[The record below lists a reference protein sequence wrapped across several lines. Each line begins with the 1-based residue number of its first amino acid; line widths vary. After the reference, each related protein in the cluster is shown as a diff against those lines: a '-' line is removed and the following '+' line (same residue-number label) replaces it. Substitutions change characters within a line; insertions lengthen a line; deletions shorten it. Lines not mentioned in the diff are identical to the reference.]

1 MSIQPKTLAFAVRIG
16 GITTTCCIQWLP
28 YEDCPGCDDSAVMD
42 VIRTAL
48 AGASS
53 HDWHSRI
60 TAVAHRYGGTLRL
73 LDQWPTI
80 DINQ

>member
-1 MSIQPKTLAFAVRIG
+1 MSIQPRSLSFAIRIG

-28 YEDCPGCDDSAVMD
+28 YEDCPGCDDAAVLES
-42 VIRTAL
+42 IRTAL

-53 HDWHSRI
+53 HDWQSRI
-60 TAVAHRYGGTLRL
+60 MSVAHRYGGTLQL
-73 LDQWPTI
+73 LEQWPTI